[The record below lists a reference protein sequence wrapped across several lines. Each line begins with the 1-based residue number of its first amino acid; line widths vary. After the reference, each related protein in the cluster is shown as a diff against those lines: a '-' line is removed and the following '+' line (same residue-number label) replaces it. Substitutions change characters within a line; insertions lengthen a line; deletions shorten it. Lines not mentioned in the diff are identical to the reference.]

1 MNGISLRGARDKADL
16 VELLEDA
23 LGPMTQEEEE
33 ETALLDP
40 SLLQEREY
48 KFSLASGFNKFAA
61 GALGIVNLG
70 GVLYLG
76 NLFSQYNLY
85 GVKLPSFLGLAQT
98 LYPGLVVYAVLFNLI
113 PLARNFWISGQN
125 SQIQERN
132 KARKRWRQIA
142 KSGGKR
148 VLRKLKAAAKFAT
161 GRKTIKADDS
171 LYNTKEST
179 ASLQEKKQQRDL
191 DEFDKLLNDDENTFQ

>member
-33 ETALLDP
+33 EAALLDP